1 MIISEEKSCRI
12 TLPCERNP
20 KPGARLL
27 AGSNNNF
34 EKHTGSLI
42 MILKAVLRPCMTHEC
57 SLSAQ
62 LPIYQCNNCRASPDC
77 EQENILGSVVYDT
90 AKECEDRCRA
100 TGDQCEMADYNV
112 KLGTCKIY
120 TCTEV
125 QEVYG
130 YTAFRR
136 SSNPGIIT
144 VLFSA
149 VGNWSALTRS
159 HV

>member
-62 LPIYQCNNCRASPDC
+62 LPIYQCNNSSVEQVQTVSKKTSLGASFMT
-77 EQENILGSVVYDT
+77 QQNNVRIAVALLVTSV
-90 AKECEDRCRA
+90 KW
-100 TGDQCEMADYNV
+100 Q
-112 KLGTCKIY
+112 
-120 TCTEV
+120 
-125 QEVYG
+125 
-130 YTAFRR
+130 
-136 SSNPGIIT
+136 IIT
-144 VLFSA
+144 
-149 VGNWSALTRS
+149 
-159 HV
+159 